1 MRVLLCED
9 APGYRMML
17 RVTLQDAGAEVV
29 GEADSWETAI
39 RLATELQPEVMLVD
53 LWLPT
58 RNDDA
63 LATLRAA
70 APGAHFVALSGLSP
84 AEATEL
90 IGELGV
96 ADLILSKRQPMD
108 ALVGELRRLV
118 ARRASA

>member
-17 RVTLQDAGAEVV
+17 RVTLRDAGAEVV
-29 GEADSWETAI
+29 GEAESWETAI
-39 RLATELQPEVMLVD
+39 SLATELQPEVMLVD

-58 RNDDA
+58 RNDEA
-63 LATLRAA
+63 LTALRAA
-70 APGAHFVALSGLSP
+70 APDAHFVALSGLSP

-108 ALVGELRRLV
+108 ALVVELRRLV